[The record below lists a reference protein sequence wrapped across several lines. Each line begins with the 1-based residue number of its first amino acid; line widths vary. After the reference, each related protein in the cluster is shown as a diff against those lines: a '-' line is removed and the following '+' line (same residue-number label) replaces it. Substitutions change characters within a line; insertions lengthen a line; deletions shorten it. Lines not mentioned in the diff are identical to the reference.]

1 MNKKNENHNEELLE
15 ETVDTAADDSVRQ
28 DDAADAVD
36 EAAEKDAA
44 RENDALD
51 TELEGILGEDAA
63 NPEGSGDDTGD
74 KPDVYKRQARRC
86 PPEANGEIPPARACT
101 AV

>member
-15 ETVDTAADDSVRQ
+15 ETVDTAADDSVRP

-63 NPEGSGDDTGD
+63 NPEGS
-74 KPDVYKRQARRC
+74 
-86 PPEANGEIPPARACT
+86 
-101 AV
+101 